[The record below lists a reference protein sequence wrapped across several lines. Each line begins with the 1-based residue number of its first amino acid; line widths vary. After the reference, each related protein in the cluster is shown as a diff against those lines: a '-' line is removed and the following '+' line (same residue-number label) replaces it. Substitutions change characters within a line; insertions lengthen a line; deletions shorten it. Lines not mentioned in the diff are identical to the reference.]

1 MDEERSWLMSPL
13 GDDELGSVLKWL
25 CDGNDRKSF
34 AQVCKHWLRLEG
46 LTRSFIRILEPD
58 SLPTILPRFPNIR
71 KFESPKLVTDH
82 HLQILAQFCP
92 KLEVINLNFRP
103 KQGIPGYSDESS
115 CFEDIGDDG
124 VGALAAGCSR
134 LSEVSLRRRRNIGN
148 DGVISICSSAK
159 HLRHLDLGGC
169 NLITDEALEAIS
181 GVICIAGLSLEGCCL
196 ITDRG
201 LSYLASG
208 SSSKSLKKL
217 ILTECDRIT
226 DSGVRLLQ
234 KIHHL
239 EELNLA
245 ECGPKV
251 TDTGCSAIAEIQ
263 TLRKL
268 NLSWMV
274 NVSDA
279 TVIALAEHS
288 KNLVAV
294 DFTGCELITGA
305 GIRAF
310 ANHRSLEG
318 LVLASCYNICADD
331 LEYTARC
338 KSLRRIVLD
347 RGLRMWIPT
356 TTQDNISRF
365 CELHWR

>member
-1 MDEERSWLMSPL
+1 MSHL
-13 GDDELGSVLKWL
+13 GDDELALILKWV

-34 AQVCKHWLRLEG
+34 SQVCKHWLRLEG
-46 LTRSFIRILEPD
+46 LTHSSIRVFEPD
-58 SLPTILPRFPNIR
+58 SLPIILPR
-71 KFESPKLVTDH
+71 S
-82 HLQILAQFCP
+82 
-92 KLEVINLNFRP
+92 
-103 KQGIPGYSDESS
+103 KQGITDYSDEPS

-124 VGALAAGCSR
+124 VCALAAGCSR
-134 LSEVSLRRRRNIGN
+134 LSEVLLWRRRNIGN

-159 HLRHLDLGGC
+159 HLRHLSLGRC

-181 GVICIAGLSLEGCCL
+181 AATRITVLNLEGCSL

-201 LSYLASG
+201 LAYLASG

-217 ILTECDRIT
+217 ILAECDRIT
-226 DSGVRLLQ
+226 DSGVCLLQ
-234 KIHHL
+234 KIHRL

-251 TDTGCSAIAEIQ
+251 TDTGCSAVAEIQ
-263 TLRKL
+263 AIRKL

-274 NVSDA
+274 NVSDT
-279 TVIALAEHS
+279 TVIALAVKS

-310 ANHRSLEG
+310 ANHGSLEG
-318 LVLASCYNICADD
+318 LVLASCYNICAGDVEHTV
-331 LEYTARC
+331 LRC
-338 KSLRRIVLD
+338 RSLRYIVLHK
-347 RGLRMWIPT
+347 GLRMWIPAT
-356 TTQDNISRF
+356 TLDNISRF